1 MIKILMRKI
10 LYEIFCFRLNG
21 LLNIFCRLGGRSV
34 NSKKKFNLILFVDC
48 FFSEIDFVFHYRS
61 SIFENNERSEF
72 GGLNFDFFSQ
82 CFSFLFY
89 KRRQTSLSNSKIV
102 KVTKP

>member
-21 LLNIFCRLGGRSV
+21 LLNFFCRLGGRSV
-34 NSKKKFNLILFVDC
+34 NSKKKLNLILFVDC

-72 GGLNFDFFSQ
+72 GGLNFDFFSSAFPF
-82 CFSFLFY
+82 FSIKEGKLHY
-89 KRRQTSLSNSKIV
+89 RIAKL
-102 KVTKP
+102 

>member
-21 LLNIFCRLGGRSV
+21 LLHFFCRLGGRSV

-61 SIFENNERSEF
+61 SIFENNVNLAVCEF
-72 GGLNFDFFSQ
+72 GGLNFDFFSSAFPF
-82 CFSFLFY
+82 FSIKEGKLHY
-89 KRRQTSLSNSKIV
+89 RTAKL
-102 KVTKP
+102 